1 MTIYGHVV
9 PEIMTKRLIAICLTA
24 SVSVAFILAQGAE
37 KDKPAVKIDPA
48 KLPPAANKQDVT
60 YNADVKPIFQKS
72 CVKCHGAEKPK
83 GKLRLDSLEGALK
96 GGEDGKVVT
105 PGKSTESML
114 ILNIAHLGDPDDY
127 MPPPKNKAGIAQ
139 LTKEEIGLIRA
150 WIDQGAK

>member
-1 MTIYGHVV
+1 
-9 PEIMTKRLIAICLTA
+9 LAICLTA
-24 SVSVAFILAQGAE
+24 SVASVFMLAQGAE
-37 KDKPAVKIDPA
+37 KPSVQIDPS
-48 KLPPAANKQDVT
+48 KLPPAASKPGVT
-60 YNADVKPIFQKS
+60 YSADIKPIFEKS

-83 GKLRLDSLEGALK
+83 AKLRLDSLAGALK
-96 GGEDGKVVT
+96 DGEDGKVVT

-127 MPPPKNKAGIAQ
+127 MPPPKNKAGIAP